1 MMISCSNIIC
11 NYVFR
16 LQLVS
21 SLKDSNCMLHDMYIL
36 HMTSLLS
43 YPCID
48 IMMEQT
54 ITEGDNSSEFRERNK
69 EPCQTNTVI
78 SQKERKKER
87 ERKREREQDTINHTH
102 YQC

>member
-1 MMISCSNIIC
+1 MISCSNIIC

-48 IMMEQT
+48 NMMEQT
-54 ITEGDNSSEFRERNK
+54 ITEGDNSSEFRVNKQLERNK
-69 EPCQTNTVI
+69 EKETKSLAKQT
-78 SQKERKKER
+78 Q
-87 ERKREREQDTINHTH
+87 
-102 YQC
+102 

>member
-48 IMMEQT
+48 NMMEQT
-54 ITEGDNSSEFRERNK
+54 ITEGDNSSEFRVNKQLERNK
-69 EPCQTNTVI
+69 EKETKSLAKQT
-78 SQKERKKER
+78 Q
-87 ERKREREQDTINHTH
+87 
-102 YQC
+102 